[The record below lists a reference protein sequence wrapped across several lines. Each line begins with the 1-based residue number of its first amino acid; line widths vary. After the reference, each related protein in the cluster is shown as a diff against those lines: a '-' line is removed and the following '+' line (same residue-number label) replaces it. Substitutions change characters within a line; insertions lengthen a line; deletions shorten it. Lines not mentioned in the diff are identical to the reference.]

1 MLVDEGVHVMM
12 LEEVRA
18 AQASGGAWKGF
29 HERAV
34 FAVMNMAQHG
44 ALIDVL
50 KASSALEVFTPLLK
64 HKDSEIGLSA
74 VFVIVFLEG
83 KDEGR

>member
-1 MLVDEGVHVMM
+1 MLVDEGGHVMM

-50 KASSALEVFTPLLK
+50 KGQFG
-64 HKDSEIGLSA
+64 IGGVHVLA
-74 VFVIVFLEG
+74 EAPRIV
-83 KDEGR
+83 R